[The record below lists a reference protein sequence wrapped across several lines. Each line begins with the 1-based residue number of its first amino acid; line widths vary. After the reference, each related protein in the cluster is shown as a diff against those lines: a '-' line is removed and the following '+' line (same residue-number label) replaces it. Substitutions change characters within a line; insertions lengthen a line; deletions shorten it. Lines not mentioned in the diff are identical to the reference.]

1 VEVTGFAPGSLG
13 ECILRS
19 WVDGMLPRQPMNAA
33 PSSAQRFLLCVLK
46 DEGAPVTVDAGISGR
61 SQSVTLLH
69 VTEAP

>member
-1 VEVTGFAPGSLG
+1 
-13 ECILRS
+13 
-19 WVDGMLPRQPMNAA
+19 MNVS
-33 PSSAQRFLLCVLK
+33 PSSTQRFLLCVLK